1 MTTGGDYQI
10 FEAGD
15 VALQSG
21 VVFPSLRL
29 AYQDLRHA
37 ERGARIM

>member
-1 MTTGGDYQI
+1 MAGGSDDEI

-21 VVFPSLRL
+21 VPADMGSLS
-29 AYQDLRHA
+29 
-37 ERGARIM
+37 